1 MREIRIHGRG
11 GQGAVTAGII
21 LAQALFN
28 AGYYVQTFPIFGVER
43 RGAPVAAYVRVGNS
57 EILQRYN
64 IYSPNDVIVL
74 DEALLD
80 VVDVY
85 EGWKQF
91 GDNII
96 FINSDPRETTKSEH
110 FINVKKIAWRYNLG
124 SKQAPIVN
132 TAMVGAYLGYWGIK
146 LEHGLAAVEQH
157 VPIKTKE
164 NAEAFQE
171 AYEKIRHRART
182 LETRRIV

>member
-1 MREIRIHGRG
+1 M
-11 GQGAVTAGII
+11 TAGII

-28 AGYYVQTFPIFGVER
+28 SGYQVQTFPIFGVER

-64 IYSPNDVIVL
+64 VYEPNDVIVL

-85 EGWKQF
+85 EGWK
-91 GDNII
+91 GEDSSLEGMVL
-96 FINSDPRETTKSEH
+96 INGSPVSSRARYFVNAKQ
-110 FINVKKIAWRYNLG
+110 IAWEHSLG

-132 TAMVGAYLGYWGIK
+132 TAMVGAYLGFWGQK
-146 LEHGLAAVEQH
+146 LEYGLAAVEEH
-157 VPIKTKE
+157 SPIKTEE
-164 NAEAFQE
+164 NKKAFE
-171 AYEKIRHRART
+171 DGYNDLRNRGGI
-182 LETRRIV
+182 LMPRRLV